1 MGRKA
6 PGPEQGVAELPN
18 QTMRKVNHKFC
29 ITLIV
34 ILAVSLLSVHI
45 VKAEEIANFDSL
57 IVKPTEKVKKL
68 RRKNRLMHR
77 QGIIKFKKINENAYL
92 VPLDAD
98 SSNEEKLSKIKELKK
113 SGLFDLVEPD
123 YKISLDQI
131 QEKNY
136 ITVTKH
142 SSFINN
148 SVVGSDEDVQDI
160 TTNDSDFKAQYY
172 LKEINVTKAW
182 NGIDWKDSVLV
193 GVLDTGINA
202 NHADLENRIIGD
214 DAFDDIGHGTEV
226 AGIIAANTNNNQGIA
241 GLSWNTR
248 VVSLKVTD
256 ENGQARV
263 STVVSQLE
271 KAYQSGVKVVQIS
284 LSTNQFSFTLRDAI
298 KLAQDRGILIV
309 TSAGNSGINELRY
322 PAAFDGVI
330 GVGAVGRNKTLET
343 YSTTGEHVS
352 LVAPGSAIHTTSN
365 NGDYTEVTG
374 TSFAAPQVSGI
385 AALLFSIEPDLT
397 AEDVR
402 KILLL
407 SADDLGDVGKD
418 QSYGYGLLNARKAVD
433 MAKTYS
439 K

>member
-1 MGRKA
+1 M
-6 PGPEQGVAELPN
+6 AELPN
-18 QTMRKVNHKFC
+18 QTMRKSNNKSC
-29 ITLIV
+29 ITLIA
-34 ILAVSLLSVHI
+34 ILAISLLSI
-45 VKAEEIANFDSL
+45 DFAKAEDLGDFDSL
-57 IVKPTEKVKKL
+57 IVKPTEKVQKL

-77 QGIIKFKKINENAYL
+77 QGVIKFKKINETAYL
-92 VPLDAD
+92 VPLD
-98 SSNEEKLSKIKELKK
+98 SSSEEEKFSKINELKK

-123 YKISLDQI
+123 FKFSLDQT

-136 ITVTKH
+136 ISVTKH
-142 SSFINN
+142 PSFINN
-148 SVVGSDEDVQDI
+148 SVIDSDADVQDI

-172 LKEINVTKAW
+172 LREINVTKAW

-193 GVLDTGINA
+193 GVLDTGING
-202 NHADLENRIIGD
+202 NHADLQNRVIGD

-241 GLSWNTR
+241 GLSWNTK

-271 KAYQSGVKVVQIS
+271 QAYQSGVKVVQIS
-284 LSTNQFSFTLRDAI
+284 LSTNQFSYTLRDAI

-330 GVGAVGRNKTLET
+330 GVGAVGRNKNLES
-343 YSTTGEHVS
+343 YSTLGEHVS
-352 LVAPGSAIHTTSN
+352 LVAPGTDIHTTSN
-365 NGDYTEVTG
+365 NGAYTEVTG

-385 AALLFSIEPDLT
+385 AALLFSIAPNLK

-402 KILLL
+402 RILLL

-418 QSYGYGLLNARKAVD
+418 VSYGYGLLNAKKAVD
-433 MAKTYS
+433 MAKNF